1 MPKSVEAPP
10 VHLVLRAHPPVPA
23 RIGVVYQP
31 VPGRLLKAVLSLAV
45 FWGAAPWLVALP
57 PHYPWPA
64 LSAALGAWL
73 AYRSWTGKYVVAW
86 FAGECPRCQ
95 RPLRV
100 RAGARIGLPHTLT
113 CFACHFE
120 PRLEPY
126 DLATEETIAA
136 DERGIRH
143 VLSDCAGTWH
153 EERRWDQDY
162 VTCDACGARHH
173 ATPAL
178 LAAARDENERGH
190 LLDALA
196 AEGRFLT

>member
-1 MPKSVEAPP
+1 MSRSVEAPP
-10 VHLVLRAHPPVPA
+10 VHLVLRAYPPVPA

-31 VPGRLLKAVLSLAV
+31 LPGRVLKTVLSLVV
-45 FWGAAPWLVALP
+45 FWGVAPWLLALP
-57 PHYPWPA
+57 PHYPWPV
-64 LSAALGAWL
+64 LSASLGAWL

-86 FAGECPRCQ
+86 FAGECPRCS

-143 VLSDCAGTWH
+143 VLSDCAGTWY
-153 EERRWDQDY
+153 EERLWDQEY

-178 LAAARDENERGH
+178 RAAARDENERGR